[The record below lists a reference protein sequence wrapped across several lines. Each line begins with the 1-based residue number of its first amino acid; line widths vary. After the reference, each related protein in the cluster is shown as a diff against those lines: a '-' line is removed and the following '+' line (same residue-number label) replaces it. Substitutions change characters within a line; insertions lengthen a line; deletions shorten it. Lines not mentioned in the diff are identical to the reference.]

1 MMELSLAPASCSA
14 LCEDD
19 TEKGE
24 ANIFNQWCPLLLYI
38 FLNATIKSASN
49 PNEKRRRV
57 PQQQQ
62 VEKGRRPQERRNGG
76 ERETRG
82 ILSPVSRRP
91 VLSCS
96 SLTSLLRFAVAME
109 PATQSSNG
117 VAREFCCFAK
127 FGS

>member
-1 MMELSLAPASCSA
+1 MLSAVRRRHRERRGEHLQSMVPTTA
-14 LCEDD
+14 LYLP
-19 TEKGE
+19 
-24 ANIFNQWCPLLLYI
+24 QS
-38 FLNATIKSASN
+38 TIKSASN